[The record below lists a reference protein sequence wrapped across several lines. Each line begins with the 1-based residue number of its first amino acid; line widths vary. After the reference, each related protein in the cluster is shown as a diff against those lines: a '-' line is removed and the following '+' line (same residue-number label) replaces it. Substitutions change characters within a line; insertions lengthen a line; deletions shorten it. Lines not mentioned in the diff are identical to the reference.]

1 MNRLTY
7 IKLDPQNKMHC
18 VEFLTLVRLYAKELD
33 SHTGRTTPDELIAK
47 WTDSII
53 KMQGESDRH
62 LKLCYDSK
70 ILIGFLYGK
79 IDKPEHKGYKKI
91 GYGYIME
98 FFVLPQHRLKGYG
111 REMFYHLEKLFAKGG
126 AKCMYL
132 TADGVTGKPFWTS
145 LGFIATGE
153 ISLENSQEIYEK
165 EIQAISRY

>member
-7 IKLDPQNKMHC
+7 IKLDPQNKAHSTDFASLM
-18 VEFLTLVRLYAKELD
+18 RLYAKELD
-33 SHTGRTTPDELIAK
+33 SHKGTTTTDEVIAK

-53 KMQGESDRH
+53 KMQRESDRH
-62 LKLCYDSK
+62 LELCYDCE

-98 FFVLPQHRLKGYG
+98 FFVLPEHRRKGYG
-111 REMFYHLEKLFAKGG
+111 REMFCYLEKLFEKSSAKY
-126 AKCMYL
+126 MYL
-132 TADGVTGKPFWTS
+132 TADSVTGKPFWRS

-153 ISLENSQEIYEK
+153 ISPENKEEIYEK
-165 EIQAISRY
+165 KI